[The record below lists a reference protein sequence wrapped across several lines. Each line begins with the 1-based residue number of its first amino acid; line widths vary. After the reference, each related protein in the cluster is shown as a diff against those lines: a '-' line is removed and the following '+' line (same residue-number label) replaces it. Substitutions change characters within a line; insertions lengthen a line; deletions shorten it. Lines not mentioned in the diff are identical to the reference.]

1 MKILITG
8 ATGNIGTQV
17 IRYLSAMNEEH
28 TIVAGLRKEKDAALL
43 SDYPKLEICIFDFE
57 NANTFD
63 KCLIGIDILFLLRP
77 PQISDIDKYFRPLI
91 SKIKEIGGI
100 RIVFLSVQGAE
111 LSSIIPHN
119 KIEKLIRDYAID
131 YVFLRPA
138 YFIQNL
144 TTTLLNGI
152 KESDEIQLP
161 AGKAKF
167 NWVDTH
173 NIGEVAACV
182 INDFDKHKNTA
193 IEITGNELLNFKE
206 VTKQL
211 SNSLGREIKYRNRN
225 PISFYFAKRREGVP
239 SGFAIVMI
247 VLHFLP
253 RFQEEPKITNVY
265 YEVTGKKPTL
275 LKEFIKREKHLFE

>member
-17 IRYLSAMNEEH
+17 IRYLSEMNEDH
-28 TIVAGLRKEKDAALL
+28 TIVAGLREEKDAKLL
-43 SDYPKLEICIFDFE
+43 SEYPDLEFCVFDFE
-57 NANTFD
+57 DANTFD
-63 KCLIGIDILFLLRP
+63 KCLEGVEMLFLLRP

-91 SKIKEIGGI
+91 RKIKEIGSI
-100 RIVFLSVQGAE
+100 RIVFLSVKGAE
-111 LSSIIPHN
+111 LSGIIPHN
-119 KIEKLIRDYAID
+119 KIEKLIREYVID
-131 YVFLRPA
+131 HVFLRPA
-138 YFIQNL
+138 YFMQNL

-152 KESDEIQLP
+152 KKNNEIQLP

-173 NIGEVAACV
+173 NIGEVAASV

-193 IEITGNELLNFKE
+193 IEITGNELLNFQE

-211 SNSLGREIKYRNRN
+211 SNSLGKDIKYRNRN
-225 PISFYFAKRREGVP
+225 PISFYFAKRKEGVP

-253 RFQEEPKITNVY
+253 RFQADPKITNVY
-265 YEVTGKKPTL
+265 KDITGKRPTL
-275 LKEFIKREKHLFE
+275 LKEFIEREKHLFK